1 VKFVEKFA
9 NLIGRIIGPCEWLGT
24 LSLDV
29 LKHLAT
35 VGSKAVTDWSRR
47 SRKTHTV
54 KKPEKIEDG
63 FALRL
68 WRSVDDVANSCDL
81 RCRSSIENY
90 FFVVHFLIVSQSF
103 SEN

>member
-1 VKFVEKFA
+1 MEKFA
-9 NLIGRIIGPCEWLGT
+9 NLIGRLAGPHEWLGT

-29 LKHLAT
+29 LEHLAT
-35 VGSKAVTDWSRR
+35 VGSKAVADWPGR

-68 WRSVDDVANSCDL
+68 WRSVDDIANSCDL
-81 RCRSSIENY
+81 R
-90 FFVVHFLIVSQSF
+90 
-103 SEN
+103 